1 MMIKDKQKS
10 FINEDVKY
18 FARLFG
24 RATSSFLKINLIGQ
38 FAIAI
43 LCVATLMLIIMQ
55 TYPSGGGPVHTSGEA
70 AVAVLFMQRPIAFG
84 LTVISILASP
94 FLLFSM
100 GNKYVM
106 FKTINRLIADKGEK
120 LLFPILDKILSKV
133 KEHQPELFR
142 QGVDKTKLQLR
153 ILQEIRD
160 SKQNKWLKKIIT
172 FGFKKVDL
180 NEIDFKDENV
190 SFSEIIKI
198 KIIDQLKSI
207 SEPSRLFFWVILGIN
222 ALIFVLTALK
232 VI

>member
-18 FARLFG
+18 FAKLFG
-24 RATSSFLKINLIGQ
+24 RATFSFLKINLIGQ

-70 AVAVLFMQRPIAFG
+70 AVVVLFMQRPIAFG

-120 LLFPILDKILSKV
+120 LLFPILDKILLKV

>member
-18 FARLFG
+18 FAKLFG
-24 RATSSFLKINLIGQ
+24 RATFSFLKINLIGQ

-43 LCVATLMLIIMQ
+43 LCVGTLMLIIMQ

-120 LLFPILDKILSKV
+120 LLFPILDKILLKV

-198 KIIDQLKSI
+198 KIIDQVKGI

-222 ALIFVLTALK
+222 ALILILTFFKA
-232 VI
+232 I

>member
-1 MMIKDKQKS
+1 MMIKEKQKS
-10 FINEDVKY
+10 FINEDFKY
-18 FARLFG
+18 FAKLFG
-24 RATSSFLKINLIGQ
+24 RATLSFLKINLIGQ
-38 FAIAI
+38 FSIAI
-43 LCVATLMLIIMQ
+43 LCIAALLIIIRQ
-55 TYPSGGGPVHTSGEA
+55 AYPNGGGTTHTSGDA
-70 AVAVLFMQRPIAFG
+70 TAVVLFAQRPIAFG
-84 LTVISILASP
+84 LTLLSMISSP

-120 LLFPILDKILSKV
+120 LLFPIIDKILLKV
-133 KEHQPELFR
+133 REYQPELFK

-190 SFSEIIKI
+190 SFTEIIKV

-222 ALIFVLTALK
+222 VLILVLTGLL
-232 VI
+232 II

>member
-1 MMIKDKQKS
+1 MMIKEKQKS
-10 FINEDVKY
+10 FINEDFKY
-18 FARLFG
+18 FAKLFG
-24 RATSSFLKINLIGQ
+24 RSTLSFLKINLIGQ
-38 FAIAI
+38 FSIAI
-43 LCVATLMLIIMQ
+43 LCIATIMIIIRQ
-55 TYPSGGGPVHTSGEA
+55 TYSNGSGPVHTNGDA
-70 AVAVLFMQRPIAFG
+70 AIVVLFMQRPITFG
-84 LTVISILASP
+84 LTLLSMIGSP

-120 LLFPILDKILSKV
+120 LLFPIIDKILLKV
-133 KEHQPELFR
+133 KEHQPELFK

-190 SFSEIIKI
+190 SFSEIIKV

-207 SEPSRLFFWVILGIN
+207 SEPSRLFFWLILGIN
-222 ALIFVLTALK
+222 LLILILTGFK

>member
-18 FARLFG
+18 FAKLFG
-24 RATSSFLKINLIGQ
+24 RATFSFLKINLIGQ

-70 AVAVLFMQRPIAFG
+70 AVVILFMQRPIAFG

-222 ALIFVLTALK
+222 ALILIFTALK

>member
-1 MMIKDKQKS
+1 MMIKEKQTS

-18 FARLFG
+18 FAKLFG
-24 RATSSFLKINLIGQ
+24 KATLSFLKINLFGQ
-38 FAIAI
+38 ISIVIFTIS
-43 LCVATLMLIIMQ
+43 TIITIIWQ
-55 TYPSGGGPVHTSGEA
+55 TYENGGGPGHVSGEA
-70 AVAVLFMQRPIAFG
+70 TIVVLAVQRPIAFG
-84 LTVISILASP
+84 ITLLSMIASP
-94 FLLFSM
+94 FLLFSL

-106 FKTINRLIADKGEK
+106 FRTINRLISDKGEK
-120 LLFPILDKILSKV
+120 LLFPIIDKILLKV
-133 KEHQPELFR
+133 KEHQPELFK
-142 QGVDKTKLQLR
+142 QGVDKTKLQLK

-172 FGFKKVDL
+172 FGFKKVEL

-190 SFSEIIKI
+190 SFTEILKT

-222 ALIFVLTALK
+222 LLILLLTVFK